1 MSEPSNIP
9 SLAPPLLGVRAQGYR
24 EAREVEARAAVT
36 QHRDSPQVRKALA
49 DLDRVLEP
57 DRPLKSQVPRGFY
70 LNILV

>member
-9 SLAPPLLGVRAQGYR
+9 SLAPPLLVVRARGYR

-36 QHRDSPQVRKALA
+36 QHRDSPQVRKALVE
-49 DLDRVLEP
+49 LDRILEP